1 MSKAVK
7 RKVQRTDNA
16 MTTEQ
21 LAKKAV
27 RDVKRMSPAEKAKLR
42 HLLDKEF
49 KRVPK
54 NVPKN
59 VDGYADAA
67 RRSAAEEDA
76 MLNYDEKS
84 KPVN

>member
-1 MSKAVK
+1 MSKAAK
-7 RKVQRTDNA
+7 RKPQRTNNT

-21 LAKKAV
+21 LARKAT
-27 RDVKRMSPAEKAKLR
+27 RDVKRMLPDEKAKLR

-54 NVPKN
+54 NV
-59 VDGYADAA
+59 DGYAEAA
-67 RRSAAEEDA
+67 RRCAAEESA
-76 MLNYDEKS
+76 MLNYDAKG